1 MFGSS
6 WMQWDWAL
14 VALSCR
20 GAKGICPAIDTA
32 RCRRWCGL
40 PRASCPSTAEWGCL
54 GQWHSLERHLKDS
67 VFCWRWFRWV
77 EYNAR
82 YHNYS
87 LLMKAFQ
94 TTAFQFPERMQH
106 IIYTRYTHIAKEPKA
121 DVFPP
126 ELEGLL
132 KGTINSRICF
142 LYTNRTPENN
152 DQSEVIM
159 SKFCMTFALPIA
171 FPRQVVHCHKPPY
184 SGIPGGNGG
193 FAGLAGSWI
202 FRDCQRCNCNG
213 WSVNWIFWRL
223 ELIPSPLQFWR

>member
-1 MFGSS
+1 MS
-6 WMQWDWAL
+6 AL
-14 VALSCR
+14 VR
-20 GAKGICPAIDTA
+20 ITTGIMPQHS
-32 RCRRWCGL
+32 RVGMS
-40 PRASCPSTAEWGCL
+40 RAMAQFGEAP
-54 GQWHSLERHLKDS
+54 ERFSFLLAMVS
-67 VFCWRWFRWV
+67 V

-213 WSVNWIFWRL
+213 
-223 ELIPSPLQFWR
+223 